1 MTVGSVETA
10 PVLVLGLGNR
20 LLSDDGVGPL
30 LVDAMSGEGEAAA
43 GVEFVDGGT
52 QGLMLLS
59 RIGGRTAL
67 LILDA
72 VALGAP
78 PGTVHVL
85 DGPAVLES
93 GSAAGTAH
101 EANAGELLRAA
112 ALLGELPPR
121 VAVVGIEPAE
131 LRTGVGLSEAVTG
144 ALPAALQTIRE
155 VLRDML
161 WNQEEK
167 ICVSQCQVGL

>member
-10 PVLVLGLGNR
+10 RVLVLGLGNR
-20 LLSDDGVGPL
+20 LLSDDGVGPV
-30 LVDAMSGEGEAAA
+30 LVDTLAAEGEAAA
-43 GVEFVDGGT
+43 EVELVDGGT

-59 RIGGRTAL
+59 RIAGRRAL

-72 VALGAP
+72 VALGAA

-85 DGPAVLES
+85 DGPAVLAS
-93 GSAAGTAH
+93 GGASSTAH

-112 ALLGELPPR
+112 ALLGDLPAR
-121 VAVVGIEPAE
+121 VTVVGIEPAE
-131 LRTGVGLSEAVTG
+131 LRTGMDLSEAVTR
-144 ALPAALQTIRE
+144 ALPAALQTIRD

-161 WNQEEK
+161 AAQEG
-167 ICVSQCQVGL
+167 ICVSPCQAKS